1 MVRDAIAGGM
11 QGLFLAGTCGEGPWL
26 PDLERTRLVKAAV
39 KAGAGKLKIAA
50 QVSDNSVPRILDNVA
65 RMADA
70 GADITASQLAV
81 PAAAPELRPGQR
93 IVDLVAAGSARLVT
107 AGSRADVLVT
117 REGGS
122 TRLALEGVVVVAATR
137 APPDPSSGLPRVQ
150 ASLLV
155 SVRQAVYLTE
165 AQAFA
170 REQYGDQR
178 RRADRGEVMGRPNG
192 SLGMLSGISNLGQS
206 MGRATPV
213 DYLSILAGA

>member
-1 MVRDAIAGGM
+1 MARGRRAVLLLGFALLLGALAASDVASREARLRDALAPLADVLVARERIAAGAIVSADR
-11 QGLFLAGTCGEGPWL
+11 LAVRQVPARYAPVGAISDP
-26 PDLERTRLVKAAV
+26 AAV
-39 KAGAGKLKIAA
+39 TGQRAA
-50 QVSDNSVPRILDNVA
+50 VVIG
-65 RMADA
+65 A
-70 GADITASQLAV
+70 GADITASQLAA

-170 REQYGDQR
+170 REIR
-178 RRADRGEVMGRPNG
+178 LLPRGEN
-192 SLGMLSGISNLGQS
+192 
-206 MGRATPV
+206 
-213 DYLSILAGA
+213 